1 MKIKPVRNLII
12 FKVPEKEK
20 TKSGILLATVE
31 VPFLDKNQG
40 IVEEVGPD
48 VVDVKVGDKILVDVY
63 NSTLIDESEKQYV
76 CDEQAVY
83 GVIESE

>member
-40 IVEEVGPD
+40 IVEAVGPD

-83 GVIESE
+83 GVIAE